1 MKIINDPNMISYR
14 VALQQQMYKANSD
27 LCVLMQDLRNKVQKK
42 IKIDEQ
48 NLRSLK
54 NQLTLVSSMFFELE
68 FGNYFLS
75 QNKQFQ
81 EKVINNLTKK
91 YFDYV
96 FDLSIENV
104 GSFTMMQVYTDM
116 EDELNKQ
123 IKAEQNGS

>member
-1 MKIINDPNMISYR
+1 
-14 VALQQQMYKANSD
+14 
-27 LCVLMQDLRNKVQKK
+27 MQDLRNKVEKKKK
-42 IKIDEQ
+42 INEQ
-48 NLRSLK
+48 DLRFLK

-81 EKVINNLTKK
+81 EKVINNLTKR

-104 GSFTMMQVYTDM
+104 GSFTMMKVYTDM
-116 EDELNKQ
+116 EEELNKVITQ
-123 IKAEQNGS
+123 SNK